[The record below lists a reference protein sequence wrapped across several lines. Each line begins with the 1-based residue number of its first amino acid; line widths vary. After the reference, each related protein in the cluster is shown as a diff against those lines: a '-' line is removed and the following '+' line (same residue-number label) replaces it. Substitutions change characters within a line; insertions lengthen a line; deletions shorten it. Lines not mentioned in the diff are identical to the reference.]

1 VTRKELVI
9 AAAIRSGY
17 STSRAEAI
25 MALFFKAAEG
35 FLARNETVQ
44 LRNFGTFKTT
54 PLRLV
59 RKGKHGKP
67 IRVPSHTRRVIF
79 TVGKGLAD
87 RIERT

>member
-17 STSRAEAI
+17 STSRAGAI

-54 PLRLV
+54 PLRLG
-59 RKGKHGKP
+59 RKDKPGKP
-67 IRVPSHTRRVIF
+67 IKVPSHTRRVSF